1 MKGIKKN
8 KRADLEDIILTIGL
22 IFGILII
29 AYWFIF
35 FVGNQT
41 VRNQNLEFSAL
52 NKFSTYYELTMNSD
66 EVNITGIEINAID
79 DSILT
84 IENNTVCIKA
94 KDVVDVCLKT
104 ISDSTG
110 IQKKFNLS
118 KTNFFSFEKQN
129 GIINIKKN

>member
-35 FVGNQT
+35 FVGSQT